1 MHVVKKYTHQ
11 RYTPLTLAPT
21 WGKKIEILNEHSV
34 SAVSRKVVKLTL
46 HAGSEHVLPHVVW
59 L

>member
-1 MHVVKKYTHQ
+1 MHVVRNILTKGTLHC
-11 RYTPLTLAPT
+11 TLAPT

-46 HAGSEHVLPHVVW
+46 HAGS
-59 L
+59 